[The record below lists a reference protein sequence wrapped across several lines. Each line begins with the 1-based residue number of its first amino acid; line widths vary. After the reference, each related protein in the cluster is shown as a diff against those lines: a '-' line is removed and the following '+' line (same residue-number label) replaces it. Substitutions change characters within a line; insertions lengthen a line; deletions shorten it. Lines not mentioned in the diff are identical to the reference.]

1 MVEIFVLSCVTAL
14 VLFFGFLGFRVF
26 KTVRKLRSPANLS
39 PSPGGLK
46 PDDKMLRTAA
56 KMGGISVQ
64 EARRRLGVAE
74 PSPTITATPV
84 VPDTRSPGSAPV
96 YAGSSPRPTGKGRSS
111 NAKARKRRKA
121 ANRSRAINRNKRKK

>member
-1 MVEIFVLSCVTAL
+1 MAEIFMWSCVTAL

-39 PSPGGLK
+39 PSSSGLK

-64 EARRRLGVAE
+64 EARRRLGVPE
-74 PSPTITATPV
+74 PSPVAPAAPV
-84 VPDTRSPGSAPV
+84 VEDTRSSGSASV
-96 YAGSSPRPTGKGRSS
+96 YAASAPRPSGRGRSRD
-111 NAKARKRRKA
+111 AKARKRRKA

>member
-1 MVEIFVLSCVTAL
+1 MAEIFMWSCVTAL

-26 KTVRKLRSPANLS
+26 KTVRKLRSPTNLS
-39 PSPGGLK
+39 PSSSGLK

-64 EARRRLGVAE
+64 EARRRLGAPE
-74 PSPTITATPV
+74 PSPV
-84 VPDTRSPGSAPV
+84 VAATRSPGSASV
-96 YAGSSPRPTGKGRSS
+96 YAASTPRPTRGGRSR